1 MPSWLDSQKTGYFK
15 QYVQINA
22 NSLLASLLCILR
34 HFLSDYVQ
42 EVDVASSERR
52 QQEVPFSE
60 KASVNRTNR
69 CFETKPLV
77 DEEKKQYCRSAN
89 IYHIQ
94 CVEDR
99 LSDPVHIMFHS
110 FFYVIYEA

>member
-1 MPSWLDSQKTGYFK
+1 MPSWLDSQKTGNFK

-34 HFLSDYVQ
+34 RFLSDYVQ

-60 KASVNRTNR
+60 RVSVNRTNR

-77 DEEKKQYCRSAN
+77 DEEKKQSYYRSAN

-94 CVEDR
+94 CVEYR
-99 LSDPVHIMFHS
+99 LSDPVHIMFH
-110 FFYVIYEA
+110 